1 MLVNLNSPEDGLKTL
16 ILGMAEPDAV
26 KREVEKALSLGA
38 DPREVLDA
46 MVEALEE
53 VGGRYERGE
62 AFLSELL
69 MAGLLA
75 TEVVNTLK
83 PHWRG
88 RDAVG
93 LKVVMGTVKGDVHD
107 IGKNIVIMML
117 QAAGF
122 EVVDLGVDVSAER
135 FAEAVEKETPAVLG
149 LSALL
154 SSTVPEMKNVIDL
167 LKKRGLRSRVKV
179 VVGGRPVDEAVAR
192 EMGADGYGVNA
203 VEAVKVVK
211 RLTSR

>member
-1 MLVNLNSPEDGLKTL
+1 LVNLNSPEDGLKTL

>member
-1 MLVNLNSPEDGLKTL
+1 
-16 ILGMAEPDAV
+16 MAEPDAV

-93 LKVVMGTVKGDVHD
+93 LKLVMGTVKGDVHD

>member
-1 MLVNLNSPEDGLKTL
+1 
-16 ILGMAEPDAV
+16 MAEPDAV

>member
-1 MLVNLNSPEDGLKTL
+1 LWVNLNSPEDGLKTL